1 MIYILG
7 SISAGKTTLTKM
19 LAEELKVPYYLE
31 DIDNGL
37 VSNMLQTFYHAGADS
52 RKQVSAMLQVAF
64 LTVRYKQLKKAVTQ
78 HNALLDSN
86 LLSDYLM
93 ASNLYRRGEM
103 DESSYNVYLA
113 LNNEMQSNVNGTP
126 DTAYPDLI
134 IYLDIDPQHEI
145 EEIQKRGRGME
156 DISKDSGLVDYYNSV
171 NKTYKDWYQGH
182 PQAQVIRIDRDKYD
196 FVNSE
201 ADRNTVFDMIEDKM
215 GQVGLLEPKEVSSLK
230 NAHKV
235 VEGQAELFLGGIDLD
250 TIGKM

>member
-1 MIYILG
+1 MIYIIG

-19 LAEELKVPYYLE
+19 LASELGTPYYLE

-37 VSNMLQTFYHAGADS
+37 VSNMLKTFYHAGADS

-103 DESSYNVYLA
+103 DKSSYNVYLA

-134 IYLDIDPQHEI
+134 IYLDIDPQHEL
-145 EEIQKRGRGME
+145 EEIQSRGRGME
-156 DISKDSGLVDYYNSV
+156 DVSKDSGLVDYYNSV

-182 PQAQVIRIDRDKYD
+182 PQAQVLRIDRDTYD

-201 ADRNTVFDMIEDKM
+201 SDRNTVFDLIEEKM
-215 GQVGLLEPKEVSSLK
+215 EQIGLLHPDEVLELK
-230 NAHKV
+230 GKRV
-235 VEGQAELFLGGIDLD
+235 VTEGQTELPLAAV
-250 TIGKM
+250 

>member
-1 MIYILG
+1 MIYIIG

-19 LAEELKVPYYLE
+19 LAGELGTPYYLE

-37 VSNMLQTFYHAGADS
+37 VSNMWQTFYHAGAES

-78 HNALLDSN
+78 RNALLDSN

-145 EEIQKRGRGME
+145 EEIQSRGREME
-156 DISKDSGLVDYYNSV
+156 DVNRDSGLVEYYNSV

-182 PQAQVIRIDRDKYD
+182 PQAQVLRIDRDTYD

-201 ADRNTVFDMIEDKM
+201 SDRNTVFDLIEEKM
-215 GQVGLLEPKEVSSLK
+215 EQIGLLHPDEVQELK
-230 NAHKV
+230 GKREVA
-235 VEGQAELFLGGIDLD
+235 EGQTELPLAAI
-250 TIGKM
+250 

>member
-1 MIYILG
+1 MIYIIG

-19 LAEELKVPYYLE
+19 LAGELGTPYYLE

-78 HNALLDSN
+78 RNALLDSN

-145 EEIQKRGRGME
+145 EEIQSRGRGME
-156 DISKDSGLVDYYNSV
+156 DVSKDSGLVDYYNSV

-182 PQAQVIRIDRDKYD
+182 PQAQVLRIDRDMYD

-201 ADRNTVFDMIEDKM
+201 SDRNTVFDLIEEKM
-215 GQVGLLEPKEVSSLK
+215 GQIGLLHPDEVLK
-230 NAHKV
+230 LKRKRAV
-235 VEGQAELFLGGIDLD
+235 TEGQTELPLD
-250 TIGKM
+250 AI

>member
-1 MIYILG
+1 MIYIIG

-19 LAEELKVPYYLE
+19 LAGELGTPYYLE

-37 VSNMLQTFYHAGADS
+37 VSNMWQTFYQAGAES

-78 HNALLDSN
+78 RNALLDSN

-145 EEIQKRGRGME
+145 EEIQSRGREME
-156 DISKDSGLVDYYNSV
+156 DVNKDSGLVDYYNSV

-182 PQAQVIRIDRDKYD
+182 PQAQVLRIDRDIYD

-201 ADRNTVFDMIEDKM
+201 SDRNTVFDLIEEKM
-215 GQVGLLEPKEVSSLK
+215 GQIGLLNPDEVLELK
-230 NAHKV
+230 GKREV
-235 VEGQAELFLGGIDLD
+235 TEGQTELSLD
-250 TIGKM
+250 AI

>member
-1 MIYILG
+1 
-7 SISAGKTTLTKM
+7 M
-19 LAEELKVPYYLE
+19 LAGELGTPYYLE

-78 HNALLDSN
+78 RNALLDSN

-103 DESSYNVYLA
+103 DESTYNVYLA

-134 IYLDIDPQHEI
+134 IYLYIDPHHEI
-145 EEIQKRGRGME
+145 EEIQSRGRGME
-156 DISKDSGLVDYYNSV
+156 DVSKDSGLVDYYNSV

-182 PQAQVIRIDRDKYD
+182 PQAQVLRIDRDTYD

-201 ADRNTVFDMIEDKM
+201 SDRNTVFDLIEEKM
-215 GQVGLLEPKEVSSLK
+215 DQIGLLHPEEVQKLK
-230 NAHKV
+230 GKRV
-235 VEGQAELFLGGIDLD
+235 VTEGQTELPLTAI
-250 TIGKM
+250 